1 MRPSAAALE
10 PYDPAFSQVR
20 VNLSANENTYGMQ
33 PEVKAAVDKGLRDAV
48 TNRYPQ
54 PLSNELR
61 SELAR
66 WHDVGEDHVIVGNGG
81 DELLFNLFLAF
92 GGRELVETT
101 VVDVPRDPETFECDA
116 DALVEAA
123 SRASI
128 VVVTSPNNPTGN
140 LFPIEQTRRLCEA
153 CPGVVLLDEAYMEF
167 APEGSSAEPLLA
179 EYDNLAVLHT
189 LSKAFCLAGGRIGY
203 VLASPSVVNAL
214 AAVRQPYSVNVFSQ
228 AAGLA
233 AVRNRKAF
241 EPTIANIASE
251 RERLLDELASMEDLG
266 VTVWPSAANFL
277 LVRMP
282 DAHVVRDRLRDEFSI
297 LVRDFSSASGLRDCL
312 RVTVGMPDEN
322 DALLEALRQ
331 LLKGE

>member
-1 MRPSAAALE
+1 M
-10 PYDPAFSQVR
+10 
-20 VNLSANENTYGMQ
+20 
-33 PEVKAAVDKGLRDAV
+33 
-48 TNRYPQ
+48 
-54 PLSNELR
+54 
-61 SELAR
+61 
-66 WHDVGEDHVIVGNGG
+66 
-81 DELLFNLFLAF
+81 
-92 GGRELVETT
+92 
-101 VVDVPRDPETFECDA
+101 
-116 DALVEAA
+116 
-123 SRASI
+123 
-128 VVVTSPNNPTGN
+128 
-140 LFPIEQTRRLCEA
+140 
-153 CPGVVLLDEAYMEF
+153 
-167 APEGSSAEPLLA
+167 
-179 EYDNLAVLHT
+179 HT

-241 EPTIANIASE
+241 EPAIASIASE
-251 RERLLDELASMEDLG
+251 RERLLDELASMEYLG

-282 DAHVVRDRLRDEFSI
+282 DAHVVRNRLRDEFSI
-297 LVRDFSSASGLRDCL
+297 LVRDFSSAPGLRDCL